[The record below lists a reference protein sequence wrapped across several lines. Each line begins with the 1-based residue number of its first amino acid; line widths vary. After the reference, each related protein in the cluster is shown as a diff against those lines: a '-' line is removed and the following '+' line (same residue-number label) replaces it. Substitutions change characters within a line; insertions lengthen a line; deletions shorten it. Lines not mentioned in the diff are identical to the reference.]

1 MTWQPHTE
9 LTNRAVS
16 GHHQHTAR
24 DRASPVPF
32 FRQAGGPITLAS
44 DRNIT
49 MTKRER

>member
-24 DRASPVPF
+24 DRASPVSF
-32 FRQAGGPITLAS
+32 FWQAGGPTTLAS
-44 DRNIT
+44 DCNIK
-49 MTKRER
+49 MTKQER